1 MASHKIEA
9 AIKGS
14 IANPEAAQEVINM
27 IDSAISS
34 ASQATVIAALGATT
48 NLSAAVVVATDI
60 PASNLTAAIPSAPTK
75 AEIDAGINAVVLNI
89 ETALDLKADNAD
101 VETLRTQSEA
111 RLDAIEAKVDA
122 LIAAL
127 KTAGLMASA

>member
-27 IDSAISS
+27 IDSAMSS
-34 ASQATVIAALGATT
+34 ATQASVIAALGVTS
-48 NLSAAVVVATDI
+48 NLSVLVVTATDI
-60 PASNLTAAIPSAPTK
+60 PASNFTAAIPAEPTK
-75 AEIDAGINAVVLNI
+75 AEIDAGIDAVVLNI
-89 ETALDLKADNAD
+89 EAALDLKSDNAD

-111 RLDAIEAKVDA
+111 RMDAIEAKVDA

-127 KTAGLMASA
+127 KAAGLMASA

>member
-14 IANPEAAQEVINM
+14 IANPEAAQKVINM

-34 ASQATVIAALGATT
+34 ASQATVIAALGATSD
-48 NLSAAVVVATDI
+48 LSAAVVVATDI
-60 PASNLTAAIPSAPTK
+60 PASNFTAANAAEPTK
-75 AEIDAGINAVVLNI
+75 AEIDAGIDAVVLNI
-89 ETALDLKADNAD
+89 ETALNLKADNAD